1 MNSIV
6 SVYETIWV
14 NDLRKA
20 LPEHYKVDRNPRTCL
35 PTPVICIAMGIGT
48 VTVIA
53 AFVVAIT
60 VRAVTVI
67 AAAVVVP
74 IAPVGSVI
82 HITWVVSVVKRDWDG
97 ESKAKANTGHCRRFR
112 KERQSSNR
120 QHEDNELLHII

>member
-1 MNSIV
+1 
-6 SVYETIWV
+6 
-14 NDLRKA
+14 
-20 LPEHYKVDRNPRTCL
+20 
-35 PTPVICIAMGIGT
+35 MGIGT
-48 VTVIA
+48 IAVIA

-60 VRAVTVI
+60 VRAVAVI

-82 HITWVVSVVKRDWDG
+82 HITWVVSVIKRDWDG

-120 QHEDNELLHII
+120 QHEDNELLHINIIDGENPLEFQGFIAPPDGDDR